1 MWWHDKESDWWPRGT
16 SLLHELEFL
25 TAREIQGTLTKN
37 SPCNSTR
44 FFYYCPVWLK
54 LLPLIP
60 LGFFCSFFGICI
72 YGLVLVF
79 CAYKFLT
86 KDIKVL
92 SVKIAENVALWTLR
106 KKKKRRRKYDCNT
119 LSGKHVFD
127 LHSAWKDIL
136 RWNLSYKRLI
146 RSSLA
151 TLLWEAFHCICLVLN
166 PYTDLYIPSHLSSG
180 TGSCMYF

>member
-1 MWWHDKESDWWPRGT
+1 MTEIATSDT
-16 SLLHELEFL
+16 
-25 TAREIQGTLTKN
+25 I
-37 SPCNSTR
+37 
-44 FFYYCPVWLK
+44 V
-54 LLPLIP
+54 
-60 LGFFCSFFGICI
+60 FFCSFFCICI
-72 YGLVLVF
+72 YGLVFVF

-180 TGSCMYF
+180 TGSCMYFKKGQVTVYMMLVYFLRCERLKCS

>member
-16 SLLHELEFL
+16 SLLHGLEFL

-106 KKKKRRRKYDCNT
+106 KKKKEENMI
-119 LSGKHVFD
+119 
-127 LHSAWKDIL
+127 AIL
-136 RWNLSYKRLI
+136 CLVNMFSI
-146 RSSLA
+146 C
-151 TLLWEAFHCICLVLN
+151 TLLEKTFWGEI
-166 PYTDLYIPSHLSSG
+166 YRIKD
-180 TGSCMYF
+180 

>member
-1 MWWHDKESDWWPRGT
+1 MIKSLIDDHEELLSSMNWSFLPPEKSKEPWPKTRHAVLLGSFIIVQYDWNCYLWYHCFFLFFFLHLSIWPCICVLCLQISDQRYKG
-16 SLLHELEFL
+16 FKC
-25 TAREIQGTLTKN
+25 KN
-37 SPCNSTR
+37 RWKC
-44 FFYYCPVWLK
+44 
-54 LLPLIP
+54 
-60 LGFFCSFFGICI
+60 CI
-72 YGLVLVF
+72 V
-79 CAYKFLT
+79 
-86 KDIKVL
+86 DI
-92 SVKIAENVALWTLR
+92 A

-136 RWNLSYKRLI
+136 RWNLSYERLI

>member
-1 MWWHDKESDWWPRGT
+1 MTEIATSDT
-16 SLLHELEFL
+16 
-25 TAREIQGTLTKN
+25 I
-37 SPCNSTR
+37 
-44 FFYYCPVWLK
+44 
-54 LLPLIP
+54 
-60 LGFFCSFFGICI
+60 GFFLFFFWHLYIWPCI
-72 YGLVLVF
+72 GVL
-79 CAYKFLT
+79 CLQISDQRYKGF
-86 KDIKVL
+86 KCKNRWKCCIVDI
-92 SVKIAENVALWTLR
+92 A
-106 KKKKRRRKYDCNT
+106 KKKKRRKYDCNT

-180 TGSCMYF
+180 TGSCMYFKKGQVTVYMMLVYFLRCERLKCS